1 MLHESFPNV
10 NDVSVESYAGN
21 LKKDEKSW
29 TSINN
34 VDMDSPILFPQPVGE
49 SSGFNKFPHISVLF
63 SKM

>member
-34 VDMDSPILFPQPVGE
+34 VDTDSPI
-49 SSGFNKFPHISVLF
+49 
-63 SKM
+63 